1 MLTGND
7 GVNIFEGGA
16 GNDTLNGGGGDDPL
30 DGGGGQDILHGG
42 GGRDIFII
50 DVNAVNSVDTILDF
64 TQGEDKLRVDLD
76 ENTTFPDFAA
86 TGLTQRPTGPGSEV
100 IYNGNIILRLNG
112 FDDALTLADLDI
124 V

>member
-1 MLTGND
+1 VLTGND

-64 TQGEDKLRVDLD
+64 TQGEDRMRVELD
-76 ENTTFPDFAA
+76 ETA
-86 TGLTQRPTGPGSEV
+86 
-100 IYNGNIILRLNG
+100 
-112 FDDALTLADLDI
+112 TLADLDI